1 MGTEEPRAHGAAVAC
16 TTEQTILGEGARWDA
31 RRDELLRVDILAGCV
46 YRDQLDEDGGLVPVR
61 TYRVPGTVG
70 AIAPVDGDDGWL
82 LAAGRGFIHLTP
94 DGSQRTLAEVAPAGT
109 RMNDAACDPQGRF
122 WAGTMA
128 DDHHAGGGALFRLDR
143 TGRTELVLA
152 GLTISNGVGWSPD
165 GSAMYLVDSGPR
177 VIHAFAFD
185 ADRGAISEGRVL
197 VTLTEDVGSPDGMT
211 VDADGGL
218 WVAVYG
224 GGRVHHYSP
233 DGVLRQVL
241 AVPAQ
246 QSTCCAFAGPGLN
259 RLYVTTATEGWSDEQ
274 RRADPAAGLVYRLD
288 TDAIG
293 RPAAPFRPDPDWWA
307 TVAR

>member
-1 MGTEEPRAHGAAVAC
+1 VGTRGSHSPGAAVAC

-31 RRDELLRVDILAGCV
+31 RRGELLRVDILAGCV
-46 YRDQLDEDGGLVPVR
+46 YRDRVDEDGGLVPVR
-61 TYRVPGTVG
+61 SYRVPGTVG
-70 AIAPVDGDDGWL
+70 AIAPVDADDGWL
-82 LAAGRGFIHLTP
+82 LAAGRGFVYLRP

-109 RMNDAACDPQGRF
+109 RMNDAACDPQGRL

-128 DDHHAGGGALFRLDR
+128 DDQHAGGGALYRLDR
-143 TGRTELVLA
+143 TGQTELVLD
-152 GLTISNGVGWSPD
+152 GLTISNGLGWSPD
-165 GSAMYLVDSGPR
+165 GTEMYLVDSGPR
-177 VIHAFAFD
+177 VIHAFVFD

-211 VDADGGL
+211 VDADGDL

-224 GGRVHHYSP
+224 GGRVHRYSP
-233 DGVLRQVL
+233 DGALRQVL
-241 AVPAQ
+241 TVPAR

-288 TDAIG
+288 TDATG
-293 RPAAPFRPDPDWWA
+293 RPAAPFRPDPGWWA
-307 TVAR
+307 TVTR